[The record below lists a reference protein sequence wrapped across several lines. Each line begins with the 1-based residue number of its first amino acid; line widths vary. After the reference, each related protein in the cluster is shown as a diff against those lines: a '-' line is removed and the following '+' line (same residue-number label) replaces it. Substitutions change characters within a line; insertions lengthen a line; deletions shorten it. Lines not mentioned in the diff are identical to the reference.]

1 MAVLNLSTMCFCTPA
16 MLGSKNISGIA
27 EVYEEDDCMIVLR
40 LYNNKIK
47 GAFENKTAFALL
59 HFKVKVVFPVLFIQ
73 KVPFLFQSAKCGE
86 ILSIFSEEQSIAG
99 INYLAYHCIFF

>member
-1 MAVLNLSTMCFCTPA
+1 

-47 GAFENKTAFALL
+47 GAFENKTAFAVL

-73 KVPFLFQSAKCGE
+73 KVLFFFSRVQSVAK
-86 ILSIFSEEQSIAG
+86 SSQS
-99 INYLAYHCIFF
+99 FQRSRV

>member
-1 MAVLNLSTMCFCTPA
+1 

-47 GAFENKTAFALL
+47 GAFENKTAFAVL
-59 HFKVKVVFPVLFIQ
+59 HFKVKVVFLVLFIQ
-73 KVPFLFQSAKCGE
+73 KVLFFFSRVQSVAK
-86 ILSIFSEEQSIAG
+86 SSQS
-99 INYLAYHCIFF
+99 FQRSRV

>member
-1 MAVLNLSTMCFCTPA
+1 MAVLNLSIMCFCTLA

-47 GAFENKTAFALL
+47 GAFENKTAFAVL

-73 KVPFLFQSAKCGE
+73 KVLF
-86 ILSIFSEEQSIAG
+86 
-99 INYLAYHCIFF
+99 FFPECKVWRNPLNLFRGAEYSRY

>member
-1 MAVLNLSTMCFCTPA
+1 MAVLNLSIMCFCTLA

-40 LYNNKIK
+40 LYNNK
-47 GAFENKTAFALL
+47 GAFENKTAFAVL

-73 KVPFLFQSAKCGE
+73 KVLFFFSRVQSVAK
-86 ILSIFSEEQSIAG
+86 SSQS
-99 INYLAYHCIFF
+99 FQRSRV